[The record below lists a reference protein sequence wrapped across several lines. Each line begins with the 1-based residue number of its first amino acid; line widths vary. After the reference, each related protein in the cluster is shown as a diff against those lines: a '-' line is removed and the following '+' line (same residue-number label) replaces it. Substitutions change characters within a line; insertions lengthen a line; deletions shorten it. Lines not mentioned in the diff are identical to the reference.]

1 MTTILILRHHV
12 LIGWIQLL
20 ILALDNIW
28 IKTRKDQNQWSSL
41 KSIMITKRPYK
52 QVKLNKKKLFFMK
65 KT

>member
-1 MTTILILRHHV
+1 MTTISILRHHV